1 MYDCHKLEVEI
12 WLVLLCYCVITIM
25 IMVVILVAG
34 FSSSMMAPGFTPPFL
49 QHNQTNNQGMGEEM
63 QQQVPE
69 AVAAHKLPTTQVK
82 TAPPLITT
90 QVKTIP
96 P

>member
-1 MYDCHKLEVEI
+1 
-12 WLVLLCYCVITIM
+12 
-25 IMVVILVAG
+25 
-34 FSSSMMAPGFTPPFL
+34 MMAPGFTPPFL

-82 TAPPLITT
+82 TTPP
-90 QVKTIP
+90 
-96 P
+96 